1 MKSKGEKERYTQLNI
16 EFHRI
21 ARREKKAFFN
31 EQCNEIEENNRKGK
45 TIHLFNKIGNT
56 KGTCKDGPIKDR
68 NGKNIIEAE
77 EIKKE

>member
-1 MKSKGEKERYTQLNI
+1 MNA

-45 TIHLFNKIGNT
+45 TIDLFNKIGNT